1 MENDQSGDASV
12 EESVS
17 TAPPSFSVQARGFD
31 DAETATKVAT
41 LVGKIIRELGRYI
54 RLQSLDGVTVAFDY
68 DQALLDLDR
77 GYESSHRLQ
86 ATNSHVLGVAMTPSV
101 IRDGELKSHILVRAP
116 VLLPLLDD
124 ADQEGIRAAV
134 HVLAHECGH
143 VEVTRQFEQCFPGVI
158 LRSQL
163 PLLDTLRWD
172 TIFAVWDEYAVTW
185 ISASFGSDQTDGYNQ
200 TLLADLKALDDLNN
214 KLIRAYRVHGN
225 VDQILSEVYRNCGNL
240 LKFGGYCLGNLRG
253 KNIPWRE
260 RNDLN
265 SVLQG
270 HWFEP
275 IFQQLSDACA
285 ELAESYGEWTDMD
298 AFLSISNILDDLV
311 CRAGLHVTAQPGGG
325 AYVEIPFTLKT
336 LPPV

>member
-1 MENDQSGDASV
+1 MENDQFSDDNIIGPA
-12 EESVS
+12 S

-31 DAETATKVAT
+31 DAETATNVAT
-41 LVGKIIRELGRYI
+41 LVGKIIRELGRHI
-54 RLQSLDGVTVAFDY
+54 DLQALDGVTVAFDY

-77 GYESSHRLQ
+77 GYESSHQLR
-86 ATNSHVLGVAMTPSV
+86 ATNSHVFGVAMTPSV

-116 VLLPLLDD
+116 ILLPLLND
-124 ADQEGIRAAV
+124 ADEDGIRTAI

-143 VEVTRQFEQCFPGVI
+143 VEVTRQFDQCFPGVI
-158 LRSQL
+158 LRGQL
-163 PLLDTLRWD
+163 PLLDNLRWN

-185 ISASFGSDQTDGYNQ
+185 ISASFGADQTDGYNQ
-200 TLLADLKALDDLNN
+200 TFLADLKALDDLNN
-214 KLIRAYRVHGN
+214 ELIGAYRAHGN

-260 RNDLN
+260 RDDLT

-275 IFQQLSDACA
+275 IFQELSDACA

-298 AFLSISNILDDLV
+298 AFLSISDILDELV
-311 CRAGLHVTAQPGGG
+311 YRAGLRVTPQPDGS
-325 AYVEIPFTLKT
+325 AYVEIPFTLQT
-336 LPPV
+336 LPRV